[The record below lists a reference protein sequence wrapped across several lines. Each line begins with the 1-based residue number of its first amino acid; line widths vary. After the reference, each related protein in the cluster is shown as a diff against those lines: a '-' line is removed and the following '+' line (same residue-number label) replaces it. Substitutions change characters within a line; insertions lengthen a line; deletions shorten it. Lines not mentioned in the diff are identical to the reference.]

1 MKIRTIWL
9 VAAVAAL
16 LVLVGAFTVQA
27 DDWVLL
33 GTRTVALS
41 ADRDVIYVGADE
53 GLFKALRFTVRDNGV
68 QFERIVVEFRNGRT
82 VERVFHEFVAAG
94 VTTRAFDLP
103 GHDRVIRKI
112 VFYYTTRPGTLDR
125 AQVEAWGLRE

>member
-1 MKIRTIWL
+1 MKLRTMWS

-16 LVLVGAFTVQA
+16 LVFVVTFSAWA

-41 ADRDVIYVGADE
+41 ADRDVINVGSGE
-53 GLFKALRFTVRDNGV
+53 GLFKALRLTVRDKGV

-82 VERVFHEFVAAG
+82 VETAFHEFVAAG
-94 VTTRAFDLP
+94 VTTRAFNLP
-103 GHDRVIRKI
+103 GRDRIIRKI

-125 AQVEAWGLRE
+125 AVVEAWGLRE